1 MEYSDYGI
9 VDVYEYNYYDNIKI
23 LFHEL
28 LVGTLNTRCIQYTLK
43 ATYGVKK
50 FEKNLILLLFNKL
63 NSI

>member
-28 LVGTLNTRCIQYTLK
+28 LVGTLNTHCIQYTLK
-43 ATYGVKK
+43 ATYACQKVW
-50 FEKNLILLLFNKL
+50 EEL
-63 NSI
+63 NFTI